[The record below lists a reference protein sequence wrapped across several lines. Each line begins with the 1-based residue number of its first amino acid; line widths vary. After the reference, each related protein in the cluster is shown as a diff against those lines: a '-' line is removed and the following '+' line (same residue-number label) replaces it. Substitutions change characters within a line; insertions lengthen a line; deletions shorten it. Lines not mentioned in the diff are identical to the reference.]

1 MSAKI
6 SIILLFCGITY
17 VTWAQN
23 LTGKVV
29 DASNNEVIPFAKLT
43 VIDFDVHTAS
53 DIDGNF
59 TLTNLP
65 AASIKIKVKARDYE
79 TKLVR
84 VNPSNQNELTIK
96 MESGHTVFE
105 EVTVTASEGRLQ
117 REQITAV
124 EYRSSEDLF
133 ESGAS
138 TLGQAI
144 QNIPGVQQ
152 STIGTGISRPV
163 IRGLSGMRVV
173 TYWDGLRIEN
183 QQWGQDHGMGTSE
196 LGLGG
201 VEVIKGPASLL
212 YGADALGGVIHYRDK
227 GYVAEGVQKF
237 YVSSRLESNSL
248 GTTNEVGYQMN
259 NGKLK
264 INVFGNY
271 LNHKDFQLPNGRFLE
286 NSRFWSSNFKT
297 SIGFRKD
304 NYIFDL
310 RYHGSYGQ
318 LGIPGHTHDVD
329 PEINELTSSLSGRR
343 ASIPS
348 AQFIF
353 NNFITVKNRW
363 LFDRSDLLI
372 QLGNTSNS
380 LREFD
385 HNFEAPFTNLVLN
398 NSTYNIRY
406 NYYITENL
414 NLKGGLQGMF
424 QMNRNL
430 ELTESYLIPDANSF
444 DNGAYAVLNYDLNK
458 WRFQGGVRYDF
469 RQINSFKPNADSA
482 VVSNISTEP
491 VDELYQTVNYSAGFV
506 RNSKRTTLR
515 FNASSGFRAPT
526 LSELTASGVHHGS
539 FRYEQG
545 DQSLVPEKAIQLDL
559 AVELHFDHFEFVVN
573 PYFSMI
579 EDFIYLKSTDS
590 VVDNQVGTFSYF
602 EFDQVNQA
610 YLYGGEVG
618 FHYHPHQLHRLH
630 LESNFSLTIGE
641 NDKGGPLNLM
651 PQPHFNSRV
660 RFDINNKG
668 TFQFENITLEHQHF
682 MQQDRVGE
690 FEAATDAFHLINLAA
705 HMKYTK
711 KQAFNFTV
719 GARNLL
725 NKRYIAHLSPLKN
738 LGNGVPQQGIN
749 VFLKATYSLKHK
761 KDSKK

>member
-6 SIILLFCGITY
+6 SIILLFLGFTFFAS
-17 VTWAQN
+17 AQQ

-29 DASNNEVIPFAKLT
+29 DASTNEAIPFAKLS
-43 VIDFDVHTAS
+43 VIDFDMHTAS

-152 STIGTGISRPV
+152 STLGTGISRPV

-227 GYVAEGVQKF
+227 GYAAQGTQKF
-237 YVSSRLESNSL
+237 YISSRLESNSL
-248 GTTNEVGYQMN
+248 GTTNEMGYQMN

-264 INVFGNY
+264 VNVFGNY
-271 LNHKDFQLPNGRFLE
+271 VSHKDFQLPGGEFLE
-286 NSRFWSSNFKT
+286 SSRFWASNLKA

-304 NYIFDL
+304 NYIFNL
-310 RYHGSYGQ
+310 RYHGSYSQ
-318 LGIPGHTHDVD
+318 LGIPGHFDGETPKVQDF
-329 PEINELTSSLSGRR
+329 LTNFRGRR
-343 ASIPS
+343 ASFPPS
-348 AQFIF
+348 QFIF
-353 NNFITVKNRW
+353 NNFLLLENKF

-372 QLGNTSNS
+372 QLGNTSNA

-385 HNFEAPFTNLVLN
+385 HNFDSPFLNLQLN
-398 NSTYNIRY
+398 NSTYNLRY
-406 NYYITENL
+406 NYHITENL
-414 NLKGGLQGMF
+414 NIKGGLQGMF
-424 QMNRNL
+424 QTNRNQ

-444 DNGAYAVLNYDLNK
+444 DNGVYAVLNYDVNK

-515 FNASSGFRAPT
+515 FNASSGFRAPN

-545 DQSLVPEKAIQLDL
+545 DQNLVPEKAVQLDL
-559 AVELHFDHFEFVVN
+559 ALELHFDHFEFIVN
-573 PYFSMI
+573 PYFSVI
-579 EDFIYLKSTDS
+579 DDFIYLKSTDS
-590 VVDNQVGTFSYF
+590 VVSNQVGTFNYF

-641 NDKGGPLNLM
+641 NGNGSPLNLM

-660 RFDINNKG
+660 RFDVNNQG
-668 TFQFENITLEHQHF
+668 AFQFENITLEHQHF
-682 MQQDRVGE
+682 MEQNRVGE
-690 FEAATDAFHLINLAA
+690 FEATTNAFHLINLAA

-711 KQAFNFTV
+711 KQDFKFTIGV
-719 GARNLL
+719 RNLL
-725 NKRYIAHLSPLKN
+725 NTKYVAHLSPLKN
-738 LGNGVPQQGIN
+738 LGDGVPQQGIN
-749 VFLKATYSLKHK
+749 IFLKATYSLTHK
-761 KDSKK
+761 KD